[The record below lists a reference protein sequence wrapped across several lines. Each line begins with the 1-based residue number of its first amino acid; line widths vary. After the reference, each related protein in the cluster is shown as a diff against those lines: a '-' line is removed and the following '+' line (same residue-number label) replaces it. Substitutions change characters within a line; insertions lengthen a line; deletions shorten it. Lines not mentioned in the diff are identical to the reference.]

1 MEIIGKQFSER
12 HGKKRTVKANQSITK
27 TIINP
32 PGKTQEACIT
42 FSTMDPAQL
51 TSFIMFIQIGAKLKN
66 QSNSNRLF
74 TYSG

>member
-1 MEIIGKQFSER
+1 MEILGKQFPER
-12 HGKKRTVKANQSITK
+12 NGKKCTVKANQSITK

-51 TSFIMFIQIGAKLKN
+51 LLC
-66 QSNSNRLF
+66 LF
-74 TYSG
+74 K